1 MPRPFVPGRPMKLTV
16 HTVRYGVT
24 EPQVRDFVKQYCQDE
39 RGRKRLDE
47 FVFWAKGM
55 SRTVCEDLGMQI
67 ETIIKLEPMSNSEAA
82 GVR

>member
-1 MPRPFVPGRPMKLTV
+1 MPQPIVSGRPMKLTV

-24 EPQVRDFVKQYCQDE
+24 RPQIQEFVNQYLSDE
-39 RGRKRLDE
+39 RGKKRLDE
-47 FVFWAKGM
+47 MAFWGRGM

-67 ETIIKLEPMSNSEAA
+67 ETIIKLEPMSTSEIA